1 MHILIFTFSVNIFQG
16 HFGEKMLEMV
26 DETLEVL
33 IKYQQTL
40 MDSLQE
46 AKMEF
51 GTMQLLRN
59 FRDMIM
65 YYHELNIFLLFYF
78 HIFII

>member
-1 MHILIFTFSVNIFQG
+1 
-16 HFGEKMLEMV
+16 MLEMV
-26 DETLEVL
+26 DGKREVL

-40 MDSLQE
+40 KDSLQE

-65 YYHELNIFLLFYF
+65 YYHELNIFRLFSYS
-78 HIFII
+78 